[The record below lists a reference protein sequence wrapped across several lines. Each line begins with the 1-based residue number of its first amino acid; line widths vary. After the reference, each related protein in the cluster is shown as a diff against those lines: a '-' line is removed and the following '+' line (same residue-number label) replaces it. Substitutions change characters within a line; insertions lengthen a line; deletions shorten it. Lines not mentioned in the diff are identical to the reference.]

1 MIGRQIARYRIVEQI
16 GSGGMSVVY
25 KGVDTALER
34 EVAVKLLHPHLASNE
49 DSRRR
54 FSREARAVAKLHHPN
69 IVEIFDCSGDDAPES
84 FMVTEYIRGGTLR
97 RFAEKERFAPPE
109 IAAMAVHELAS
120 ALEHAHASGVIH
132 RDLKPEN
139 VMIREDGVLKLMDF
153 GIAKVLDRDERM
165 TMTGA
170 LVGSPAHMAPE
181 IIEGHDAGR
190 EADIFSL
197 GTILYWL
204 CTGAL
209 PFQGNNTTQTLKLIL
224 EGSFPDP
231 RRQTPAVSDDLTAIL
246 QRCLARDP
254 KARYPEAGALRAALA
269 GALESVGIERP
280 GEELQA
286 FFLDPP
292 GHRARLQARLV
303 ERLLADAE
311 RGARA
316 SSRNHARAL
325 DALNRVLA
333 LEPDNARAKALIEA
347 MKRRRRRARGAASA
361 VLGAAAVAAAVA
373 AIASFRA
380 PRPPLP
386 LSPWP
391 AAPPL
396 AAASPAAPAPAGV
409 QAGAGPPPRAEVS
422 AALPAAEAPSAAASP
437 GDSEAL
443 AASGP
448 AVRAEDPPGHEPK
461 RPSGAAPRRAAHP
474 PESPR
479 ALASQASPAEA
490 RTAILSV
497 RYAPQHYAR
506 IYIDGAQV
514 NRSAPIFEGA
524 IPVGR
529 HRVAIESDFCE
540 RWERDID
547 LPPEGMPV
555 QASLTRKPA
564 LLSVQSSQ
572 ADLGI
577 MIEGVFHGT
586 AGDSERDPIPVPLP
600 EGALKGQLTVRL
612 FHPGYK
618 DDVRAISFAAGQTTP
633 MKVELERE

>member
-34 EVAVKLLHPHLASNE
+34 EVAVKLLHPHLASKE

-97 RFAEKERFAPPE
+97 RFAENERFAPPE

-246 QRCLARDP
+246 QHCLARDP

-280 GEELQA
+280 DEEFQS

-292 GHRARLQARLV
+292 GYRARLQTRLV
-303 ERLLADAE
+303 DRLLADAE

-347 MKRRRRRARGAASA
+347 TKRRRRRARGTAFAGLG
-361 VLGAAAVAAAVA
+361 VGAAAAAVA
-373 AIASFRA
+373 AIALFRA

-386 LSPWP
+386 PNP
-391 AAPPL
+391 
-396 AAASPAAPAPAGV
+396 SPAAPLLAAAPVSAGVPAG
-409 QAGAGPPPRAEVS
+409 ASPPPRADAL
-422 AALPAAEAPSAAASP
+422 AALPAAEAPGAAASP
-437 GDSEAL
+437 GGSEAP
-443 AASGP
+443 AAVAGP
-448 AVRAEDPPGHEPK
+448 APKAEDHPAHETK
-461 RPSGAAPRRAAHP
+461 RPSSAATRRAAHP
-474 PESPR
+474 AESPR
-479 ALASQASPAEA
+479 ALASRASPAED

-547 LPPEGMPV
+547 LPPEGMSV

-577 MIEGVFHGT
+577 MIEGVLHGT

-612 FHPGYK
+612 FRPGYK
-618 DDVRAISFAAGQTTP
+618 DDVRTLSFAAGQTTP
-633 MKVELERE
+633 MKVELEKE